1 LAWRTKVTNLTH
13 EFSLCLAIF
22 HQLVNSP
29 YLEQIRLHAPTR
41 VADNITSEKGP
52 LSTLSAV
59 AVFTIGHGPDHLP
72 YFSRPSPLR
81 KYGEN
86 NPEYFHRGTWPS
98 TFHAVQHYFLVVP
111 TSPLGLIDSERC
123 RRQASFSRHTASIRL
138 LVAAPSKTS
147 LFACCFSLLALV
159 PPPAALPRVSCRLR
173 PDYCRFGL
181 SRTFLYSPTIL
192 QAVSLC

>member
-1 LAWRTKVTNLTH
+1 LNRPNFTLLQELLILLPARKGHCPPYPRWHSLPLATAQTTYP
-13 EFSLCLAIF
+13 I
-22 HQLVNSP
+22 SP
-29 YLEQIRLHAPTR
+29 DL
-41 VADNITSEKGP
+41 
-52 LSTLSAV
+52 
-59 AVFTIGHGPDHLP
+59 
-72 YFSRPSPLR
+72 RPSESTGKIIR
-81 KYGEN
+81 STS
-86 NPEYFHRGTWPS
+86 TWPS

-138 LVAAPSKTS
+138 LVAAPSKTT

-192 QAVSLC
+192 QAVSLLLAALAIDP